1 MNEDYG
7 LTDNT
12 EKHQYEF
19 HIEGLVH
26 RIEYIKTNN
35 GEIYLTHTEV
45 PYALERR
52 GVGSQLV
59 KKALQDIE
67 KQNLRLIPLCPFVAK
82 YIQRNPEWKKMVMKE
97 HYIEQPQV

>member
-19 HIEGLVH
+19 HIEGLVP

-59 KKALQDIE
+59 KKAFKTHPFMPFCCQIYSE
-67 KQNLRLIPLCPFVAK
+67 KP
-82 YIQRNPEWKKMVMKE
+82 
-97 HYIEQPQV
+97 